1 MSGGRWRE
9 LESTGN
15 LALVATREWNL
26 LTTTSQQ
33 TPSRYGRFVRYA
45 KHRDHDSDSFHED
58 TKTKLVHKT
67 DKDEK
72 SCTDDDEGGTL
83 KHLGWF
89 KTFIR
94 KENRDD
100 SEVLHKKVYESMP
113 DNEGGSEADEGFDG
127 DVEEEESE
135 FDGRE
140 DFQADA
146 NVKVAR
152 SVDASYLD
160 PGSAEVCEGDNCKG
174 GNNNGQERALGFM
187 DTSSGNS
194 KKTSNIALKAAQEAM
209 AAESAQETAGKEASK
224 QAKFQLAEKAIQ
236 AAKAG
241 QAALSAKQSIVEQLE
256 RELRESEVVVQDMSS
271 SIQQSEVNTNAAMR
285 AAQQAAAQLKML
297 TEAVQ
302 MAQSNLGNSEQA
314 AQGAQQELAEKTQ
327 LLEAAKNRVEALLR
341 ELKAARADYA
351 STKQAAYKAA
361 SAAKSAKSNAW
372 VQMLLLDIP
381 ASYAIF
387 VGPVCVAPM
396 RPRTQSWCRRY
407 SLMPSRAINESR
419 HRRLLYFK
427 AS

>member
-1 MSGGRWRE
+1 M
-9 LESTGN
+9 
-15 LALVATREWNL
+15 
-26 LTTTSQQ
+26 
-33 TPSRYGRFVRYA
+33 
-45 KHRDHDSDSFHED
+45 
-58 TKTKLVHKT
+58 HKT

-72 SCTDDDEGGTL
+72 SCADDEGATL

-89 KTFIR
+89 KTFVR
-94 KENRDD
+94 KETRDG
-100 SEVLHKKVYESMP
+100 SEALHKKNYEALHTQDQN
-113 DNEGGSEADEGFDG
+113 DNEDSSDEGSDE
-127 DVEEEESE
+127 DDEEEESE
-135 FDGRE
+135 FDGRD
-140 DFQADA
+140 DFQADD

-152 SVDASYLD
+152 SVDAAYLD
-160 PGSAEVCEGDNCKG
+160 PGSTEVCEGDNCKG
-174 GNNNGQERALGFM
+174 SNNNNGQDRALGFM
-187 DTSSGNS
+187 DSSSGNS

-271 SIQQSEVNTNAAMR
+271 SIQQSEVNTGAALR

-302 MAQSNLGNSEQA
+302 TAQSNLANSEQA

-341 ELKAARADYA
+341 ELKAVRADYA

-361 SAAKSAKSNAW
+361 SAAKQAKSNA
-372 VQMLLLDIP
+372 
-381 ASYAIF
+381 
-387 VGPVCVAPM
+387 
-396 RPRTQSWCRRY
+396 
-407 SLMPSRAINESR
+407 
-419 HRRLLYFK
+419 
-427 AS
+427 